1 MAAAYLYDAVR
12 TPRGKAKPEG
22 GLAALSPQELVKQQA
37 AALAERCGDG
47 ARNPDALFLGCVGQ
61 VADQGG
67 HIALVSKLHAGLPDN
82 MAAISLNNYC
92 TSGLTAIG
100 QAAAMVASGQSDT
113 VLAGGVECMSRVPFM
128 GDKAN
133 YYSDPSLSLRARYI
147 PVVLAADRLANAE
160 GISRDELDA
169 AALASQQKAV
179 AAEQN
184 PTLQRSRIAT
194 GGLAVEE
201 CIRPKTDA
209 AFLAAIAPG
218 FGALQD
224 QYAEALGGARFVPLH
239 TIAHAPP
246 VCDGAALALVG
257 SQDRDS
263 APRARILSFAECGGD
278 PAASLTAGFAAMDR
292 ALEKAGLTLG
302 DMDRIEFMEA
312 FGVTIAKF
320 LRDRDVDPSRVNVG
334 GGHIAKGHPLGASG
348 AILTSSLLDSLD
360 AADGTLGLVVMSGAA
375 GVGTAMIVERM
386 N

>member
-12 TPRGKAKPEG
+12 TPRGKARPDG

-47 ARNPDALFLGCVGQ
+47 AVRPDALLLGCVGQ

-67 HIALVSKLHAGLPDN
+67 HIALVSKLHAGLPDE
-82 MAAISLNNYC
+82 MASISLNNYC
-92 TSGLTAIG
+92 ASGLTAIG
-100 QAAAMVASGQSDT
+100 QAAGMVASGQSDS

-128 GDKAN
+128 ADKAS
-133 YYSDPSLSLRARYI
+133 YYSDAGLPVRARYI

-160 GISRDELDA
+160 GIGRDALDA
-169 AALASQQKAV
+169 VALASQQKAA
-179 AAEQN
+179 AAEEN
-184 PTLQRSRIAT
+184 AALQRSRIAT

-201 CIRPKTDA
+201 CIRPNTDA
-209 AFLAAIAPG
+209 AFLAGIAPG
-218 FGALQD
+218 FAALQD
-224 QYAEALGGARFVPLH
+224 HYAEALGGARFEPLH

-257 SQDRDS
+257 NEDRDI
-263 APRARILSFAECGGD
+263 APRAKILSFAECGGD

-292 ALEKAGLTLG
+292 ALEKAGLALG
-302 DMDRIEFMEA
+302 DIDRIEFMEA

-320 LRDRDVDPSRVNVG
+320 LRDQQVDPAKVNIG
-334 GGHIAKGHPLGASG
+334 GGHIAKGHPMGASG
-348 AILTSSLLDSLD
+348 AILTSSLLDSLE
-360 AADGTLGLVVMSGAA
+360 AADGSLGLVVMSGAS
-375 GVGTAMIVERM
+375 GVGTAMIAERM